1 MMTYY
6 CYFARCA
13 TPCTIAHQSV
23 QRPAPVRVSCP
34 VHRRQQYF
42 SKLFHRE
49 MNMALTEYIRSVRLK
64 KAKQLLKSSSLQLE
78 DIAHLVGYDNAN
90 YFIRIF

>member
-1 MMTYY
+1 
-6 CYFARCA
+6 
-13 TPCTIAHQSV
+13 
-23 QRPAPVRVSCP
+23 
-34 VHRRQQYF
+34 
-42 SKLFHRE
+42 